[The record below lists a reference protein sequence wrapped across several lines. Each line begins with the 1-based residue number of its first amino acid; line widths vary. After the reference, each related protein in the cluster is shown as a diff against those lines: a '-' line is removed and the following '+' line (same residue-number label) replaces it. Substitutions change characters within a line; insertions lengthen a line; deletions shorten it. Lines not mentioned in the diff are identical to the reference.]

1 MKIFTERLCL
11 TTRIEPQM
19 ALDYYIRNRT
29 FLSEW
34 ESEREEAFFT
44 LEMQRILLEND
55 QSAKLNGQSYRFW
68 IFEHG
73 ESDRV
78 IGCVSI
84 QNILRSI
91 MQSCILGYKLD
102 HAMVGKGYITEA
114 LRGVVTF
121 VFSELTLH
129 RIEAPIMPSN
139 KPSIRV
145 VEKLGFRYEGTTF
158 KMMKVNGVWEDHER
172 WSLLNP
178 ADESL

>member
-1 MKIFTERLCL
+1 
-11 TTRIEPQM
+11 M
-19 ALDYYIRNRT
+19 ALDYYVRNRK
-29 FLSEW
+29 FLSKW

-44 LEMQRILLEND
+44 LEMQRTILEND
-55 QSAKLNGQSYRFW
+55 QSAMLNGQSYRFW

-73 ESDRV
+73 EPDRV
-78 IGCVSI
+78 IGCVSV

-102 HAMVGKGYITEA
+102 HSMVGKGYITEA
-114 LRGVVTF
+114 LRGVITF
-121 VFSELTLH
+121 VFSELALH

-145 VEKLGFRYEGTTF
+145 IEKLGFRYEGTTQ

-172 WSLLNP
+172 WSLLNT
-178 ADESL
+178 ADELL